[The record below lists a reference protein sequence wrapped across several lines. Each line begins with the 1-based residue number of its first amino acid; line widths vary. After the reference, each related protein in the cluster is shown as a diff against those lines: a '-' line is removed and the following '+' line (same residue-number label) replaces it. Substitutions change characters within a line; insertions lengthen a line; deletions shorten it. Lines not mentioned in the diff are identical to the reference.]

1 VIKYILKTL
10 QKEDYVFIER
20 LGSFRMNLC
29 HAKIDGDTIQPPH
42 YEVVFSQND
51 NEENNFAL
59 ANLISC
65 EKQCLFTFANEE
77 ITAWVSELLTA
88 LQNNKSVTYEDFG
101 TFMLD
106 KKGNITFESAVIPQL
121 NSQFEGLEPIDVKHV
136 ISIPVVEPEPEEVKE
151 DDDKMKVV
159 EPEPVAEPEPV
170 VENEPEEAKE
180 DDDKMKVVEPEQVAQ
195 PEPVVENEPEE
206 VKEDDDK
213 MKVVDP
219 EPVAEPEP
227 VVENEPEEAKEDD
240 DKMKV
245 VETEPVTEPEPVVE
259 PEPDDDEKG
268 DEEEE
273 EDEEDE
279 EEEDEVD
286 RKKRHGLAWLWVILL
301 LLIVLGVLGYIFKD
315 KLMGYYQQWKD
326 RKQPVEQVVATDDN
340 ADATATVD
348 EVTEPEPVGA
358 NNDSP
363 EETVS
368 EPEPEPVT
376 YTPAVVKQSADG
388 RYDYIRFE
396 KGHYYVIAGSFPSEQ
411 DVIRHIRQKKLDQ
424 YSPKILKQD
433 GVSNLRVCIGV
444 FDTEDEAERFA
455 KGVNSS
461 YWVLK

>member
-1 VIKYILKTL
+1 
-10 QKEDYVFIER
+10 
-20 LGSFRMNLC
+20 MNLC
-29 HAKIDGDTIQPPH
+29 HAKIEGDTIQPPH

-59 ANLISC
+59 ANLISR

-121 NSQFEGLEPIDVKHV
+121 NSLFEGLEPIDLKHFE
-136 ISIPVVEPEPEEVKE
+136 IPAAPVVEPEPEP
-151 DDDKMKVV
+151 V
-159 EPEPVAEPEPV
+159 EEP
-170 VENEPEEAKE
+170 
-180 DDDKMKVVEPEQVAQ
+180 
-195 PEPVVENEPEE
+195 
-206 VKEDDDK
+206 
-213 MKVVDP
+213 
-219 EPVAEPEP
+219 
-227 VVENEPEEAKEDD
+227 
-240 DKMKV
+240 
-245 VETEPVTEPEPVVE
+245 EPEPVVE
-259 PEPDDDEKG
+259 PEPEPVVEPEPEPVVEPEPEPVVEPEPEPVVEPEPEPVVEPEPEPVEEPEPEPVVEPVGANNISPINDGDNDNDDDDDDE
-268 DEEEE
+268 DDEDDDNEEEE
-273 EDEEDE
+273 EEI
-279 EEEDEVD
+279 
-286 RKKRHGLAWLWVILL
+286 KKRHSLAWLWVVLL
-301 LLIVLGVLGYIFKD
+301 LLVVLGVLGYIFKD
-315 KLMGYYQQWKD
+315 KLLGYYQQWKD
-326 RKQPVEQVVATDDN
+326 RKQPVEQVVVPNDN

-348 EVTEPEPVGA
+348 EKPVGA

-363 EETVS
+363 VNDSPEETVA

-388 RYDYIRFE
+388 KYDYIRFE
-396 KGHYYVIAGSFPSEQ
+396 KGHYYAIAGSFPSES

-433 GVSNLRVCIGV
+433 GVTNLRVCIGV
-444 FDTEDEAERFA
+444 FNTEEEAESFA

>member
-1 VIKYILKTL
+1 
-10 QKEDYVFIER
+10 
-20 LGSFRMNLC
+20 MNLC
-29 HAKIDGDTIQPPH
+29 HAKIEGDTIQPPH

-59 ANLISC
+59 ANLISR

-121 NSQFEGLEPIDVKHV
+121 NSLFEGLEPIDLKHFE
-136 ISIPVVEPEPEEVKE
+136 IPAAPVVEPEPEP
-151 DDDKMKVV
+151 V
-159 EPEPVAEPEPV
+159 EEP
-170 VENEPEEAKE
+170 
-180 DDDKMKVVEPEQVAQ
+180 
-195 PEPVVENEPEE
+195 
-206 VKEDDDK
+206 
-213 MKVVDP
+213 
-219 EPVAEPEP
+219 
-227 VVENEPEEAKEDD
+227 
-240 DKMKV
+240 
-245 VETEPVTEPEPVVE
+245 EPEPVVE
-259 PEPDDDEKG
+259 PVGANNISPINDGDNDNDDDDDDE
-268 DEEEE
+268 DDEDDDNEEEE
-273 EDEEDE
+273 EEI
-279 EEEDEVD
+279 
-286 RKKRHGLAWLWVILL
+286 KKRHSLAWLWVVLL
-301 LLIVLGVLGYIFKD
+301 LLVVLGVLGYIFKD
-315 KLMGYYQQWKD
+315 KLLGYYQQWKD
-326 RKQPVEQVVATDDN
+326 RKQPVEQVVVPNDN

-348 EVTEPEPVGA
+348 EKPVGA

-363 EETVS
+363 VNDSPEETVA

-388 RYDYIRFE
+388 KYDYIRFE
-396 KGHYYVIAGSFPSEQ
+396 KGHYYAIAGSFPSES

-433 GVSNLRVCIGV
+433 GVTNLRVCIGV
-444 FDTEDEAERFA
+444 FNTEEEAESFA